1 VDADLPRFCW
11 GKRVLGWAAQEANN
25 LTMAHVFMLM
35 TSHRMT
41 YHDIVAKGHRSTSR
55 NCFFFNSALVFSG
68 PFQQPIPIPQ
78 LTGCGWSVTTMV
90 NKMIHLTLIIEIH
103 TKHTL
108 W

>member
-55 NCFFFNSALVFSG
+55 NRFFSTRRWYFQGLSNSQSRFPSWQAADGLSLLWL
-68 PFQQPIPIPQ
+68 IK
-78 LTGCGWSVTTMV
+78 WS
-90 NKMIHLTLIIEIH
+90 IW
-103 TKHTL
+103 L
-108 W
+108 WL